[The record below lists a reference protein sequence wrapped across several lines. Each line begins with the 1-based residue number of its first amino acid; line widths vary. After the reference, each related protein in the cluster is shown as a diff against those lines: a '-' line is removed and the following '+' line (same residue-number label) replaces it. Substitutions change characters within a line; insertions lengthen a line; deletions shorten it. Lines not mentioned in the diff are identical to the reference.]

1 MIINRQDKNGVKP
14 LLQTG
19 EFGYDNYPA
28 GGDSGRVYVGTGS
41 VNIPLAKKEEMS
53 AVDGKADV
61 HIARVDN
68 PHGVTKAQVGLG
80 NADNTSDNVKNV
92 LSAIKWATAR
102 TITLSGDVSG
112 SASVDGSANVTIT
125 TAVQPNSVA
134 LGTDTT
140 GDYMADII
148 AGSGISVSH
157 TPSEGS
163 TATITNSA
171 PNVTTNITTT
181 HNSSNVIVNSS
192 DGTDGTINS
201 ATQTLAG
208 VMSATDKTKLDG
220 IEVGATADQTGAEIK
235 ALYESNANTNA
246 LTDTLLALLTT
257 KKVKNVST
265 DALNDKLVITYTD
278 GTVSNLNINDVI
290 TDIHVSGASLDAT
303 SNVLTLTSAD
313 GGADVIVD
321 LSDFVNSSE
330 LTTALNTTVKLT
342 TNQTITG
349 TKTFNGL
356 SKTSI
361 GDNALEVITSS
372 SNSAAGSFMVSQGVK
387 YGLALNGNG
396 TGLETGF
403 FTFKVIDRDSK
414 TVQNSPFNIGI
425 NGVVSYNFFPVTPS
439 LAPTT
444 NYQVA
449 NKKYVDDTAVKLT
462 GDQTVAGVKTF
473 TSSPIVPVPTVD
485 FQSVPLRSTNI
496 IVNVGAGQT
505 YTTINQALEYLS
517 GFYPMYKKSGVTA
530 TINLKAGFVMA
541 EQVLV
546 SGIDLGWITIVGEN
560 AETIITHTALTTPF
574 SVLGHY
580 PAFGVDR
587 GGTSPVIGQ
596 LFRFNVEK
604 VGGDKHGLVTFGAG
618 SSATVSS
625 GKGFIGAGTNG
636 IFAASSSIIN
646 ASGANCSNAGTNG
659 IYASTGSTINAS
671 GANCSNAGSAGISAF
686 QGAIINASGAN
697 CSNAGGIGISAGN
710 NSTVDAVLSSV
721 KDQTTGTSRVR
732 VREGSC
738 VSTQGIVTT
747 GGTVAVFSQTV
758 NTLTTHGIIYG

>member
-1 MIINRQDKNGVKP
+1 MSLITRQDKNGVKP

-163 TATITNSA
+163 TATITNSE
-171 PNVTTNITTT
+171 PNVTTDITTT
-181 HNSSNVIVNSS
+181 HNSANVIVNSS

-208 VMSATDKTKLDG
+208 VMSAADKTKLDG

-246 LTDTLLALLTT
+246 LTDSLLTLLTT

-278 GTVSNLNINDVI
+278 NTVSNLNINDII
-290 TDIHVSGASLDAT
+290 TDIRVSGATLDAT
-303 SNVLTLTSAD
+303 TNVLTLTSTD

-342 TNQTITG
+342 GNQTIAG
-349 TKTFNGL
+349 IKTF
-356 SKTSI
+356 
-361 GDNALEVITSS
+361 SS
-372 SNSAAGSFMVSQGVK
+372 GIAGSITGNAATATK
-387 YGLALNGNG
+387 LA
-396 TGLETGF
+396 
-403 FTFKVIDRDSK
+403 
-414 TVQNSPFNIGI
+414 
-425 NGVVSYNFFPVTPS
+425 
-439 LAPTT
+439 
-444 NYQVA
+444 
-449 NKKYVDDTAVKLT
+449 TA
-462 GDQTVAGVKTF
+462 
-473 TSSPIVPVPTVD
+473 
-485 FQSVPLRSTNI
+485 R
-496 IVNVGAGQT
+496 
-505 YTTINQALEYLS
+505 TIN
-517 GFYPMYKKSGVTA
+517 
-530 TINLKAGFVMA
+530 
-541 EQVLV
+541 
-546 SGIDLGWITIVGEN
+546 
-560 AETIITHTALTTPF
+560 
-574 SVLGHY
+574 
-580 PAFGVDR
+580 
-587 GGTSPVIGQ
+587 
-596 LFRFNVEK
+596 
-604 VGGDKHGLVTFGAG
+604 
-618 SSATVSS
+618 
-625 GKGFIGAGTNG
+625 
-636 IFAASSSIIN
+636 
-646 ASGANCSNAGTNG
+646 
-659 IYASTGSTINAS
+659 
-671 GANCSNAGSAGISAF
+671 
-686 QGAIINASGAN
+686 
-697 CSNAGGIGISAGN
+697 
-710 NSTVDAVLSSV
+710 
-721 KDQTTGTSRVR
+721 
-732 VREGSC
+732 
-738 VSTQGIVTT
+738 
-747 GGTVAVFSQTV
+747 
-758 NTLTTHGIIYG
+758 